1 LGKLY
6 RRKGGA
12 FVIVVATSSEYIEAK
27 KRWQDEHIVQ
37 TGVGGLNVVR
47 KLQWYNRD
55 TPIINFGYVGSNLLP
70 IGETVEIGEC
80 KLYHPN
86 VEYQEPIYNLGG
98 DIKCYT
104 SNDFVLNTDINE
116 TVVFDM
122 ELAYILA
129 MGFQNVKSIKIV
141 SDNLSIK
148 EYEKVEAKN
157 D

>member
-1 LGKLY
+1 M
-6 RRKGGA
+6 
-12 FVIVVATSSEYIEAK
+12 IVVATEAEFK
-27 KRWQDEHIVQ
+27 EAQKRWADENIVR

-98 DIKCYT
+98 GTKCYT
-104 SNDFVLNTDINE
+104 SNDFVLDTDINE
-116 TVVFDM
+116 AVVFDM
-122 ELAYILA
+122 EFAYILA

-148 EYEKVEAKN
+148 EYEKMEAKN